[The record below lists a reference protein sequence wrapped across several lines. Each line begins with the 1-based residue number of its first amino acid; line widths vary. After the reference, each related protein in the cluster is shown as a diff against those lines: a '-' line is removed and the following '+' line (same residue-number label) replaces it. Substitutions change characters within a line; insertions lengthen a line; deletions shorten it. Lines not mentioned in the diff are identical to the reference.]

1 MSSVLPS
8 AYLVLIGP
16 LLVCGQP
23 ASAQE
28 FKLTANAELVLLD
41 VSVKEAKGGYVSN
54 LKKENFQVYENRKL
68 QTISHFSSEDTPIT
82 VGLVIDDS
90 RSMRPK
96 RGEVVNSAE
105 AFIDAS

>member
-41 VSVKEAKGGYVSN
+41 VSVKEAKGGFVSN
-54 LKKENFQVYENRKL
+54 LKKENFQIYENGKL
-68 QTISHFSSEDTPIT
+68 QTISQ
-82 VGLVIDDS
+82 S
-90 RSMRPK
+90 R
-96 RGEVVNSAE
+96 
-105 AFIDAS
+105 D